1 MISVEEA
8 LSLIKENVSPLKPVR
23 MPLSETSELVL
34 AEDVSAHINI
44 PAFPQSSMD
53 GYAFSFDSWQN
64 GKKLKIVGEIPAGKF
79 NDHTLDPQQAVRIF
93 TGAVVPEGADT
104 VVKQELT
111 DLADDLL
118 VIRDLDITKGEN
130 VRPIGSEIKTGEIA
144 LYKNKKLS
152 PPAIGF
158 LAGIGVHEVLVYP
171 KPSVSLIVTG
181 NELQVP
187 GQSLQKGQVYES
199 TSFSIKAVLEQLY
212 IREFRYV
219 AVKDDLE
226 KLKVQLNKALAES
239 DLVMLAGG
247 VSVGDYDYVP
257 EALSSCGV
265 STIFHKVKQRPG
277 KPLFFGKTDQT
288 IVFGLPG
295 NPASVL
301 TCFYEYVLQAIEIMT
316 NEKDTIKNTE
326 AVLSVDFTK
335 NPELTYFLKG
345 SLDGNQVTPLGAQES
360 YRMRSFAD
368 ANCLIRLD
376 EGKSEFK
383 RGENVDVQVFL
394 NNLLR

>member
-1 MISVEEA
+1 MISVTEA

-23 MPLSETSELVL
+23 LPLKETGELVL
-34 AEDVSAHINI
+34 AEDIRARIDI
-44 PAFPQSSMD
+44 PAFRQSSMD
-53 GYAFSFDSWQN
+53 GYAFSFEGWQD
-64 GKKLKIVGEIPAGKF
+64 GKKLKINGEVPAGASNGF
-79 NDHTLDPQQAVRIF
+79 VIEPQQAVRIF
-93 TGAVVPEGADT
+93 TGAAVPDGADT
-104 VVKQELT
+104 VVKQEMVEISE
-111 DLADDLL
+111 DLL
-118 VIRDLDITKGEN
+118 IIRDNSISRGDN
-130 VRPIGSEIKTGEIA
+130 VRAVGSEIKTGEIA
-144 LYKNKKLS
+144 LKKNKKLS
-152 PPAIGF
+152 PPSIGF
-158 LAGIGVHEVLVYP
+158 LAGIGVHEVLVHP

-187 GQSLQKGQVYES
+187 GQSLKKGQVYES

-219 AVKDDLE
+219 AVKDDPE
-226 KLKVQLNKALAES
+226 KLKIQLNKALAES

-277 KPLFFGKTDQT
+277 KPLFFGKTDKT